1 MLIASPIAMA
11 SMILA
16 VFIIGQDAGSED
28 LHMHSVLLHTIAD
41 AAAAA
46 GVAVVGGVI
55 YFTGRLYWLDTAVA
69 MLIGLVIGFGAL
81 KLLRDVTK
89 ALLGNT
95 TLKFD
100 VDYWT
105 TTSSNRANVGS
116 VA

>member
-1 MLIASPIAMA
+1 
-11 SMILA
+11 MILA

-28 LHMHSVLLHTIAD
+28 LHMHSVLLDTIAD

-46 GVAVVGGVI
+46 GVAVAGGVI
-55 YFTGRLYWLDTAVA
+55 YFTGRLYWLDTAV
-69 MLIGLVIGFGAL
+69 LIGLVIGFGAL